1 MRRHAFAAAP
11 GFRIETS
18 RWTIALNNITLPAWC
33 AAAKGTGTRY
43 KSVLMPN
50 ATWTF
55 AIAKAAIVATRVS
68 GGNTVRI
75 AGENVRAYEAAVAK
89 YVVVA
94 LTRNK

>member
-1 MRRHAFAAAP
+1 MIRRHAFAAVP

-18 RWTIALNNITLPAWC
+18 RWTIALNNMTLPAWC

-43 KSVLMPN
+43 KSVVMPK

-55 AIAKAAIVATRVS
+55 AIAKAAIAAARVS
-68 GGNTVRI
+68 GGNAVRI
-75 AGENVRAYEAAVAK
+75 AGENVRAYKAAVAR

-94 LTRNK
+94 LLKN

>member
-1 MRRHAFAAAP
+1 
-11 GFRIETS
+11 
-18 RWTIALNNITLPAWC
+18 
-33 AAAKGTGTRY
+33 
-43 KSVLMPN
+43 MPN

-75 AGENVRAYEAAVAK
+75 AGENVRAYKAAVAK